1 MNFKITIYYL
11 FVLYY
16 VILYSFSFVF
26 EYSLYIHVRRR
37 LKWDFTGGQ
46 AVRSGVAK
54 MCISVCA
61 KKSEVVAYCFVL
73 GYPVDFRFIVHK
85 SQVSCDELLL

>member
-16 VILYSFSFVF
+16 VIL
-26 EYSLYIHVRRR
+26 YSLYIHVRRR

-54 MCISVCA
+54 MCIVWA
-61 KKSEVVAYCFVL
+61 KKSEVVAHCFVL
-73 GYPVDFRFIVHK
+73 GYPVGFRFIVHK
-85 SQVSCDELLL
+85 S

>member
-16 VILYSFSFVF
+16 VIL
-26 EYSLYIHVRRR
+26 YSLYIHVRRR

-54 MCISVCA
+54 MCIGVGQ
-61 KKSEVVAYCFVL
+61 KNQKWLHTVL
-73 GYPVDFRFIVHK
+73 YWDI
-85 SQVSCDELLL
+85 Q